1 MKPLE
6 TGAIEFKIPFAN
18 GDVETISFN
27 PNDSQFYSSLTDF
40 ELKMKEIYEE
50 YESFIKTETKKDTK
64 EIISKITNETNEKI
78 KAIFDEMFG
87 NGASKAIFKYVS
99 PTAFVKRQYYPYY
112 FLNEF
117 MPDVVAEMEKNNKEV
132 AENAKIMFEHTA
144 PYINK
149 K

>member
-6 TGAIEFKIPFAN
+6 TGEIEFKIPFAN
-18 GDVETISFN
+18 GDVETITFN
-27 PNDSQFYSSLTDF
+27 PNDSKFYSSLSDF
-40 ELKMKEIYEE
+40 EQKMKEIYEE
-50 YESFIKTETKKDTK
+50 YESFAKSKEKNTK

-78 KAIFDEMFG
+78 KAIFDELFG
-87 NGASKAIFKYVS
+87 NCASNAIFKYTS

-117 MPDVVAEMEKNNKEV
+117 MPEVVSEMKENNAEV

>member
-6 TGAIEFKIPFAN
+6 TGEIEFKIPFAN

-27 PNDSQFYSSLTDF
+27 PNDSKFYSSLTDF

-50 YESFIKTETKKDTK
+50 FENYAKSKEKNTK

-78 KAIFDEMFG
+78 KAMFDELFG
-87 NGASKAIFKYVS
+87 NGASNAIFKYVS

>member
-6 TGAIEFKIPFAN
+6 TGEIEFKIPFVN
-18 GDVETISFN
+18 GDIETISFN
-27 PNDSQFYSSLTDF
+27 PNDSKFYSSLTDF

-50 YESFIKTETKKDTK
+50 FENYAKSKEKNTK

-78 KAIFDEMFG
+78 KAMFDELFG
-87 NGASKAIFKYVS
+87 NGASNTIFKYVS

-117 MPDVVAEMEKNNKEV
+117 MPDVVAEMETNNKEV